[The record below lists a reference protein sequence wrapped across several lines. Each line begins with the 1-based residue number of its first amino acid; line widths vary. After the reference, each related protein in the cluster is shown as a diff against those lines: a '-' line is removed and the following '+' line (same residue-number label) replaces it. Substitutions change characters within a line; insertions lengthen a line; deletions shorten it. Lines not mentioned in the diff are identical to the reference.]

1 MGGSV
6 LEVSRFEDLLADDWK
21 DLGEEVLDVVLCDDF
36 GDGTEVELFEDL
48 DEFFED
54 GQGLV
59 LGGDGVH
66 VGSRHLLGPLLLRD
80 VLKRIS

>member
-1 MGGSV
+1 VGGTV
-6 LEVSRFEDLLADDWK
+6 LEVTRFEDLLADHWE
-21 DLGEEVLDVVLCDDF
+21 DLREEVLDVLLGDDF
-36 GDGTEVELFEDL
+36 GYGAEVELFEDL
-48 DEFFED
+48 DELFED